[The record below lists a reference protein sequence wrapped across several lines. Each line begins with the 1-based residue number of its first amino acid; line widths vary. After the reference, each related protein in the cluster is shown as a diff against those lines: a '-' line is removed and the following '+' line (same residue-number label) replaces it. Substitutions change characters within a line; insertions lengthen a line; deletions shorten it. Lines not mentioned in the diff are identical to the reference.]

1 VEFVMSGNQGG
12 LIWQAQ
18 LVGRHLQ
25 LFNREFHGL
34 VVAPGFPS
42 VGDGWQELVRRAV
55 ERIAAAVSAAPDSLL
70 LTQIKEKF
78 GTLRLSTWPGL
89 GFTDAMDAAVEE
101 AIKLAE
107 ARSACTCEQ
116 WGAPGWSYTHA
127 KGASK

>member
-1 VEFVMSGNQGG
+1 VEFVMSGNQSG

-25 LFNREFHGL
+25 LFNQEFNGR
-34 VVAPGFPS
+34 VAAPGFPS
-42 VGDGWQELVRRAV
+42 VGDGWQELVQRAV

-70 LTQIKEKF
+70 ITQIKEKF
-78 GTLRLSTWPGL
+78 GTLSTWLGL
-89 GFTDAMDAAVEE
+89 GFTDAIDAAVEE
-101 AIKLAE
+101 AIKLAA
-107 ARSACTCEQ
+107 ARFACACEQ